1 MFLNITHLPGKISK
15 VEVKHVP
22 TVRTGS
28 SVTLDFTV
36 TGSEAG
42 SYDGPL
48 TLSVLVNGT
57 VVVSSTRLSAPGQ
70 VSTLNL
76 EVSGRGVVE
85 YQFKANN
92 EVSSSKGK
100 TTINVVG
107 EAILLRQ

>member
-1 MFLNITHLPGKISK
+1 MSVQHA
-15 VEVKHVP
+15 P

-28 SVTLDFTV
+28 SITFEFTV
-36 TGSEAG
+36 SSSAS

-57 VVVSSTRLSAPGQ
+57 VVVSSTRFSAPGQ

-92 EVSSSKGK
+92 DVSSSKGK

-107 EAILLRQ
+107 ETILLRQ